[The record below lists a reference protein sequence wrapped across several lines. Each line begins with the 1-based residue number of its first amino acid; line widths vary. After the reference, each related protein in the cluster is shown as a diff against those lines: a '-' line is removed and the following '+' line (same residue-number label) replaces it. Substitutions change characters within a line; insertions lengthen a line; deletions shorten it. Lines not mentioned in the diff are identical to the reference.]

1 MPQDKIVVVGARENN
16 LKNVTVEIPRD
27 KLVVI
32 TGLSGSGKSSLAFD
46 TIYAEGQRRY
56 VESLSAYA
64 RQFLG
69 QMDKPDVDHI
79 DGLSPAVSIDQKSAS
94 KNPRST
100 VGTVTEIYD
109 YLRILFARVGT
120 PYCINGH
127 GPIERQSTDQIV
139 DIAQSLP
146 EGTRLQILAPVIR
159 GRKGEYKSVLTDIN
173 KAGYVRVRVDGEMY
187 EVTDDIPMDRYKQH
201 TIEVIVD
208 RIVVKSGIDRRLA
221 DSIEAAL
228 KMGKGLVTL
237 SIEVP
242 KEAELPEMVKML
254 AAQQAD
260 SLGQESGN
268 SVDLL
273 FSESYSCAV
282 CGYSLPELEPRMF
295 SFNSPYG
302 ACPECTGLGTKTEF
316 DPDLIAPDHSKS
328 LRDGGILPFVY
339 KSGEVKDWWPEML
352 DAVGTTLGFD
362 AKLPISQ
369 IPAAGME
376 AVWHGLSEPI
386 TVKMKYSR
394 GERSFQTKWDG
405 VLASLRKRY
414 DNTES
419 EWVKGDLDQYMST
432 KPCPVCKGKRL
443 KPESLSVKVGDRDMS
458 QVTTL
463 SIDDALS
470 FFVGLAGKLN
480 QRQLTIGERAV
491 KEILERLKFL
501 TDVGLGY
508 LTMDRNARTLAGGEA
523 QRIRLATQIG
533 SGLMGCLYILD
544 EPSIGLHQRDN
555 RKLIETLIRL
565 RDLGNTVLVVE
576 HDEETMLAADHLME
590 LGPGAGEHGGVVV
603 AQGTVEEFLKS
614 EAVTA
619 KYLTGELEI
628 EIPAQ
633 RRQPQGKHDLVV
645 IDTPAKSTKKGA
657 KGSTVTL
664 SPKWIKIQNA
674 RGNNLKNVDVE
685 IPLGLFVCVT
695 GVSGSGKSTLI
706 QDTLFPRLMYE
717 VYGTRTVWEP
727 HDGVTGLDHFDKV
740 IDIDQSP
747 IGRTPRSN
755 PATYTGTFDMIREL
769 FALTQDARI
778 RGYKNGR
785 FSFNVKG
792 GRCEACKGDG
802 VLKIEMVFLPDVY
815 VPCEVC
821 KGKRYNRETLEVK
834 YKGKNISEVLDM
846 TIEDA
851 CEFFKPIPK
860 IYRKLETLQEVGLGY
875 IRMGQPATT
884 LSGGEAQRIKL
895 AAELSKRSTGNTIY
909 ILDEPTTG
917 LHFEDV
923 KKLLAVLHRLVEQ
936 GNTVLVIEHNLDVI
950 KTADYLIDMGPE
962 GGNGGGTV
970 VAVGTPEDVSRNERS
985 HTGRFLAEIFQRD
998 IQRKPQLAMVAEAK
1012 SKYKAKAKS

>member
-109 YLRILFARVGT
+109 YLRILFARAGV
-120 PYCINGH
+120 PHCPNGH

-139 DIAQSLP
+139 DAAKELP
-146 EGTRLQILAPVIR
+146 EGAKLQILSPVIR
-159 GRKGEYKSVLTDIN
+159 GRKGEYKSVLQEIN
-173 KAGYVRVRVDGEMY
+173 KAGYVRVRVDGELY

-208 RIVVKSGIDRRLA
+208 RLVMKEGIDRRLA

-228 KMGKGLVTL
+228 KMGKGLATL
-237 SIEVP
+237 SYQNP
-242 KEAELPEMVKML
+242 
-254 AAQQAD
+254 
-260 SLGQESGN
+260 N
-268 SVDLL
+268 SEEWHDKL
-273 FSESYSCAV
+273 FSESYSCPE
-282 CGYSLPELEPRMF
+282 CGFSMPDLEPRMF

-316 DPDLIAPDHSKS
+316 DPDLIVPDPSKP
-328 LRDGGILPFVY
+328 LRDGAIAPFVY
-339 KSGEVKDWWPEML
+339 KSGETKEWWPDML
-352 DAVGTTLGFD
+352 DAVGKAVGFD
-362 AKLPISQ
+362 ANLPVNKL
-369 IPAAGME
+369 GEKEMN
-376 AVWHGLSEPI
+376 AVWNGLPEPVQVRMRYGRSER
-386 TVKMKYSR
+386 TFATR
-394 GERSFQTKWDG
+394 WEG
-405 VLASLRKRY
+405 VIAALRKRY
-414 DNTES
+414 DQTES
-419 EWVKGDLDQYMST
+419 DWVKRDLEQYMST
-432 KPCPVCKGKRL
+432 KPCPVCSGKRL
-443 KPESLSVKVGDRDMS
+443 KPETLAVKVATRNISEVAEMAVEDSLRFFE
-458 QVTTL
+458 
-463 SIDDALS
+463 ALPR
-470 FFVGLAGKLN
+470 KMN
-480 QRQLTIGERAV
+480 KRQLAIGERAI
-491 KEILERLKFL
+491 KEIIERLRFL
-501 TDVGLGY
+501 FDVGLSY
-508 LTMDRNARTLAGGEA
+508 LTLDRNARTLAGGEA

-555 RKLIETLIRL
+555 RKLIETLQRL

-576 HDEETMLAADHLME
+576 HDEETMLAADWLLD
-590 LGPGAGEHGGVVV
+590 LGPGAGEHGGRIV
-603 AQGTVEEFLKS
+603 AQGTPQDFLKTDCLTAQYLRGEKS
-614 EAVTA
+614 IPVPAVRRMPDS
-619 KYLTGELEI
+619 GWIEL
-628 EIPAQ
+628 
-633 RRQPQGKHDLVV
+633 
-645 IDTPAKSTKKGA
+645 KGA
-657 KGSTVTL
+657 
-664 SPKWIKIQNA
+664 
-674 RGNNLKNVDVE
+674 RGHNLKNIDVKL
-685 IPLGLFVCVT
+685 PRGLFTCIT

-717 VYGTRTVWEP
+717 VYGTRGVWEP
-727 HDGVTGLDHFDKV
+727 HESVTGLDRYDKV

-769 FALTQDARI
+769 FAMTADAKM

-802 VLKIEMVFLPDVY
+802 IIKIEMHFLPDVY

-821 KGKRYNRETLEVK
+821 KGKRYNRETLEVR
-834 YKGKNISEVLDM
+834 YKSKNISEVLDM
-846 TIEDA
+846 TLDEA

-860 IYRKLETLQEVGLGY
+860 IYRKLSTLLDVGLGY

-895 AAELSKRSTGNTIY
+895 AAELSKRATGSTVY

-923 KKLLAVLHRLVEQ
+923 SRLLTVLHRLVDQ
-936 GNTVLVIEHNLDVI
+936 GNTVIVIEHNLDVI
-950 KTADYLIDMGPE
+950 KTADWIIDMGPE
-962 GGNGGGTV
+962 GGGAGGTV
-970 VAVGTPEDVSRNERS
+970 VASGTPEDIAASKRS
-985 HTGRFLAEIFQRD
+985 HTGQFLKEMFGRGRNLAYANAARLQRTDMAVAAESSRG
-998 IQRKPQLAMVAEAK
+998 AYVGV
-1012 SKYKAKAKS
+1012 KAKAKV

>member
-16 LKNVTVEIPRD
+16 LKNITVEIPRD
-27 KLVVI
+27 RLVVI

-109 YLRILFARVGT
+109 YLRILYARVGT

-139 DIAQSLP
+139 DIAKSLP
-146 EGTRLQILAPVIR
+146 EGTRMQILAPVIR
-159 GRKGEYKSVLTDIN
+159 GRKGEYKSVLVDVN
-173 KAGYVRVRVDGEMY
+173 KAGYVRVRVDGETY
-187 EVTDDIPMDRYKQH
+187 EVTDDIPMDRYKNH

-208 RIVVKSGIDRRLA
+208 RIIVKDGIERRLT

-237 SIEVP
+237 SIDAP
-242 KEAELPEMVKML
+242 KDSELPDIVQKL
-254 AAQQAD
+254 AAQQAET
-260 SLGQESGN
+260 STVSQPG
-268 SVDLL
+268 VHDLL
-273 FSESYSCAV
+273 FSESYSCPV

-316 DPDLIAPDHSKS
+316 DPDLVAPDHKKS

-352 DAVGTTLGFD
+352 DAVGLTIGFD
-362 AKLPISQ
+362 ASLPINQ
-369 IPAAGME
+369 IPEEGMT
-376 AVWHGLSEPI
+376 AVWFGLKEPI
-386 TVKMKYSR
+386 TVKMRYAR
-394 GERSFQTKWDG
+394 GERSFQTHWDG
-405 VLASLRKRY
+405 VLGALRKRY
-414 DNTES
+414 ENTES
-419 EWVKGDLDQYMST
+419 EWVKSDLEQYMAT
-432 KPCPVCKGKRL
+432 KPCPVCKGRRL
-443 KPESLSVKVGDRDMS
+443 KPESLSVKVADRDMS

-463 SIDDALS
+463 SIDDALR
-470 FFVGLAGKLN
+470 FFKSLSSKLN
-480 QRQLTIGERAV
+480 KRQMTIGERAV
-491 KEILERLKFL
+491 KEVLERLRFL

-508 LTMDRNARTLAGGEA
+508 LTLDRNARTLAGGEA

-590 LGPGAGEHGGVVV
+590 LGPGAGEHGGTVV
-603 AQGTVEEFLKS
+603 AQGTVEQFLKS
-614 EAVTA
+614 DAVTA
-619 KYLTGELEI
+619 KYLTGEMEI
-628 EIPAQ
+628 ETPKSRRIPSG
-633 RRQPQGKHDLVV
+633 RDDLTVV
-645 IDTPAKSTKKGA
+645 HHAPKVTKKKTTETA
-657 KGSTVTL
+657 PTIL
-664 SPKWIKIQNA
+664 SPKWITIKNA
-674 RGNNLKNVDVE
+674 RGNNLKNIDVE
-685 IPLGLFVCVT
+685 IPLGVFVCIT

-769 FALTQDARI
+769 FALTQDAKI

-821 KGKRYNRETLEVK
+821 KGKRYNRETLEVR
-834 YKGKNISEVLDM
+834 YKGKNISEVLGL
-846 TIEDA
+846 TIDEA
-851 CEFFKPIPK
+851 CEYFKQIPK

-923 KKLLAVLHRLVEQ
+923 KRLLAVLHRLVDQ

-950 KTADYLIDMGPE
+950 KTADYLVDMGPE
-962 GGNGGGTV
+962 GGHAGGQI
-970 VAVGTPEDVSRNERS
+970 VAAGTPEEVANVQRS
-985 HTGRFLAEIFQRD
+985 YTGQFLAEIFSRNKD
-998 IQRKPQLAMVAEAK
+998 RAPALLMAAEMRATYAK
-1012 SKYKAKAKS
+1012 